1 MANRLQYARDFNPYA
16 AGVTVEELQQVRR
29 QLSKVMNQRMK
40 RLEDATSPVTGKKY
54 TYGSYDIMQDYL
66 KKEGRTGKAEGLRFS
81 ETLSAGGKS
90 KAQLQK
96 EIRILQ
102 GFEDMPSSRVAGQRA
117 IEKKRIETFTSPDPK
132 KTERGALSEQTVT
145 DKDFYDFLNS
155 NTFEELSRSISSD
168 IIVEEYDK
176 ASDRGVKKE
185 DIEKAL
191 KEYMDTARRMSITGV
206 RRTLRSRKLK

>member
-1 MANRLQYARDFNPYA
+1 MANRLQQARDFNPYA

-40 RLEDATSPVTGKKY
+40 RLEDATSPITGEKY
-54 TYGSYDIMQDYL
+54 TYGAYDIMQDYL

-117 IEKKRIETFTSPDPK
+117 IEKKRIETFINPDPK
-132 KTERGALSEQTVT
+132 KTKRKGLHESIVS

-155 NTFEELSRSISSD
+155 STFEELSRSISSD

-176 ASDRGVKKE
+176 AADRGVSREK
-185 DIEKAL
+185 IEEAL
-191 KEYMDTARRMSITGV
+191 EEYMQKADQLSITGI
-206 RRTLRSRKLK
+206 RRKLRSRKLT

>member
-1 MANRLQYARDFNPYA
+1 MANRLQQARDFNPYA
-16 AGVTVEELQQVRR
+16 ADVTVEELQQVRR

-54 TYGSYDIMQDYL
+54 TYGAYDIMQDYL

-90 KAQLQK
+90 EDQLKK

-102 GFEDMPSSRVAGQRA
+102 GFEDLPSSRVAGQRA
-117 IEKKRIETFTSPDPK
+117 IEQKRIETFVTPDKK
-132 KTERGALSEQTVT
+132 KTKRKGLHEPIVS

-155 NTFEELSRSISSD
+155 STFEEISRSISSD
-168 IIVEEYDK
+168 IIVEEYDR
-176 ASDRGVKKE
+176 AADRGVSREKIE
-185 DIEKAL
+185 DAL
-191 KEYMDTARRMSITGV
+191 KEYMQKAERLSITGV
-206 RRTLRSRKLK
+206 RRKLRSRKLK